1 MVMVMLCKAEAVP
14 ALMVA
19 KAMVVL
25 DRVACGTGPVEV
37 PVRVRVCG
45 ELDALSVAVMVSEKL
60 PTATGVK
67 VKLIVQKEPAAS
79 TGALAQVLEFCVK
92 SAVLP
97 DRAMLVRLADALP
110 VLVTVTVCTALAMP
124 TGVLGKVSEGDESV
138 IMAVP
143 GELEPELEPPPHP
156 VRRERTERNATAI
169 EELRSMVRPGS

>member
-1 MVMVMLCKAEAVP
+1 MVSVTVCCAEAVP
-14 ALMVA
+14 TLIVV
-19 KAMVVL
+19 KAMAVL
-25 DRVACGTGPVEV
+25 ERVAWGTGPVEA

-45 ELDALSVAVMVSEKL
+45 ELEALSVAVMVSEKL

-97 DRAMLVRLADALP
+97 DRTMLLRLADAVP
-110 VLVTVTVCTALAMP
+110 VFVTVTVCTALVRP
-124 TGVLGKVSEGDESV
+124 TGVLGKVSEDDESV
-138 IMAVP
+138 MVAVP